1 VGLERPLAPYIPIVL
16 ADSAVVLED

>member
-1 VGLERPLAPYIPIVL
+1 VGLGRSLAPYIPIVL